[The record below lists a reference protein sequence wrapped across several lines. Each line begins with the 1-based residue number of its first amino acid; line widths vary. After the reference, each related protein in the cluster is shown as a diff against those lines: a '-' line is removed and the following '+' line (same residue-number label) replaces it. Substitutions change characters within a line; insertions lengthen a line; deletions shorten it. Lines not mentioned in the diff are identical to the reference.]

1 MWYEDPER
9 LKVILPILGSLAV
22 AFIALFGAVR
32 GFMYNEARKREW
44 EILKRKE
51 DRYIE
56 LIRNSRAFYN
66 AGIDPERME
75 KFLEELNIAWI
86 YCPRNIVEKTTNFL
100 EIIKNGEKLKSKTAE
115 DALAELIIAIRE
127 DMEKAGIVEKARFK
141 LSEYNHYGVSPN
153 LLRKI

>member
-66 AGIDPERME
+66 AGIDSERME
-75 KFLEELNIAWI
+75 KFLEELNVAWI
-86 YCPRNIVEKTTNFL
+86 YCPRNIVEKTTSFL

-127 DMEKAGIVEKARFK
+127 DMEKAGIVEKAKFK
-141 LSEYNHYGVSPN
+141 LPKYSHYSVNPN
-153 LLRKI
+153 LPPKN